1 MASKFGLRGLVALF
15 VLLSLLTVSVAAQD
29 RPTTF
34 NEAPML
40 AERVTAG
47 ELPPVADRLPLAE
60 DVMVVDV
67 VEEIGVYGGTWTDV
81 SQYSWA
87 GPVRL
92 ALYDPPVRWAA
103 DYSDYVPGSLRSW
116 EYNADGTQLTLNF
129 RRGLKWSDGTPF
141 TSEDLQFAWED
152 LMLNEDFAA
161 VTVPGYMRNEDG
173 TPAAVEFPDESTM
186 VITWTTPQWLAHTIL
201 AQGYWEW
208 ERWMYPKHY
217 LSQFHPTYSDTGD
230 YAALEE
236 NALWYQ
242 NPAFPTIF
250 AWQLVEFVP
259 GERWRFER
267 NPYYWKVDAEG
278 NQLPYIDFVEFELVE
293 DGEVRLLNTTQGEYN
308 ATFRAVE
315 DSLSIPVLL
324 DNAEANGYR
333 VLSYMKG
340 NGAEP
345 NWMVNQS
352 YRGNGESEA
361 VVTEIRDLLRNPA
374 FRQAVSYAMD
384 RERICD
390 VVWQGFSEPKQF
402 TVSPQSLHFA
412 TEEGRAVYEAWA
424 SSYAQLDV
432 DLANQMLDEIGMVR
446 GEDGFRTLPSGEPF
460 ELILDYWDYGLLN
473 QVADASEIFRIN
485 LEAVGIKARL
495 NQLADVNE
503 WLGTLN
509 ENSSYM
515 FSAVGA
521 AEMDLWTYPDWV
533 FPIRGER
540 IWPAVGAW
548 YQSGGE
554 VGEAPAPG
562 SVEERLIELYE
573 AGFAEG
579 DPAARNELMLEV
591 FRIHTEQG
599 PFAIGACGDLVTPVV
614 VAENFRNVPETGVL
628 GPWAPAS
635 PGNLD
640 PAQFFIRPN

>member
-1 MASKFGLRGLVALF
+1 
-15 VLLSLLTVSVAAQD
+15 
-29 RPTTF
+29 
-34 NEAPML
+34 
-40 AERVTAG
+40 
-47 ELPPVADRLPLAE
+47 
-60 DVMVVDV
+60 
-67 VEEIGVYGGTWTDV
+67 
-81 SQYSWA
+81 
-87 GPVRL
+87 
-92 ALYDPPVRWAA
+92 
-103 DYSDYVPGSLRSW
+103 
-116 EYNADGTQLTLNF
+116 
-129 RRGLKWSDGTPF
+129 
-141 TSEDLQFAWED
+141 
-152 LMLNEDFAA
+152 MLNEEFTQ
-161 VTVPGYMRNEDG
+161 VTVPGYMRNDDG
-173 TPAAVEFPDESTM
+173 TPATVEFPDEATM
-186 VITWTTPQWLAHTIL
+186 VITWTEPQWLAHTIL

-217 LSQFHPTYSDTGD
+217 LSQFHPTYSDAGD
-230 YAALEE
+230 YSVLEG

-293 DGEVRLLNTTQGEYN
+293 DAEVRLLNTSQGQYN

-324 DNAEANGYR
+324 DSAEANGYR
-333 VLSYMKG
+333 VLNYMKG
-340 NGAEP
+340 NGGEP
-345 NWMVNQS
+345 NWMVNQN
-352 YRGNGESEA
+352 YRGNGEPEA
-361 VVTEIRDLLRNPA
+361 VVAEIRDLLRNST
-374 FRQAVSYAMD
+374 FRQAVSYALD
-384 RERICD
+384 RERVCD

-412 TEEGRAVYEAWA
+412 SEEGRAVYEAWA
-424 SSYAQLDV
+424 SSYAQFDV
-432 DLANQMLDEIGMVR
+432 DVANQMLDEVGMTR

-473 QVADASEIFRIN
+473 QVADASEILRIN
-485 LEAVGIKARL
+485 LEAVGIRARL
-495 NQLADVNE
+495 NQLADANE

-509 ENSSYM
+509 ENASYM

-521 AEMDLWTYPDWV
+521 AEMDLWTYPAWI
-533 FPIRGER
+533 FPVNGER

-548 YQSGGE
+548 YQTGGE
-554 VGEAPAPG
+554 TGEAPEAG
-562 SVEERLIELYE
+562 SVEERLIALYE

-579 DPAARNELMLEV
+579 DAAARNDLMLEV
-591 FRIHTEQG
+591 FRIHTEEG
-599 PFAIGACGDLVTPVV
+599 PFAIGACGDLLTPVV

>member
-1 MASKFGLRGLVALF
+1 MRPKSVLRVAISLF
-15 VLLSLLTVSVAAQD
+15 VLVTFLTLSVAAQD
-29 RPTTF
+29 APSTF

-40 AERVTAG
+40 AERVAAG
-47 ELPPVADRLPLAE
+47 ELPPVEERLPLAE
-60 DVMVVDV
+60 DIPVVDV

-81 SQYSWA
+81 TQYSWA
-87 GPVRL
+87 GQIRL
-92 ALYDPPVRWAA
+92 MMYDPPVRWAA
-103 DYSDYVPGSLRSW
+103 DYSDYVVGSLRSW

-129 RRGLKWSDGTPF
+129 RRGIKWSDGEPF
-141 TSEDLQFAWED
+141 TTEDLRFAWED
-152 LMLNEDFAA
+152 LMLNEDFTA

-173 TPAAVEFPDESTM
+173 TPAVVEFPDEATM
-186 VITWTTPQWLAHTIL
+186 VITWTQPQWLAHTIL

-217 LSQFHPTYSDTGD
+217 LTQFHPAYSDSGD
-230 YAALEE
+230 YSALET

-242 NPAFPTIF
+242 NPDFPTIF

-259 GERWRFER
+259 GQSWRFER

-293 DGEVRLLNTTQGEYN
+293 DAEVRLLNTTQGNYN
-308 ATFRAVE
+308 LTFRAVE
-315 DSLSIPVLL
+315 DSNSIPVLL
-324 DNAEANGYR
+324 DSAEANGYR

-352 YRGNGESEA
+352 YRGNGEPEA
-361 VVTEIRDLLRNPA
+361 VVAEIRALLRDPQ
-374 FRQAVSYAMD
+374 FRQAASYALD
-384 RERICD
+384 RERVCD
-390 VVWQGFSEPKQF
+390 VVWQGFSEVKQF

-412 TEEGRAVYEAWA
+412 SEEGRAVYEAWA
-424 SSYAQLDV
+424 SSYAQYDV
-432 DLANQMLDEIGMVR
+432 ELANQMLDDLGMAR

-460 ELILDYWDYGLLN
+460 ELVLDYWDYGLLN
-473 QVADASEIFRIN
+473 QVADASEIFRVN

-554 VGEAPAPG
+554 VGEAPEAG

-579 DPAARNELMLEV
+579 DPAARNDLMLEV

-614 VAENFRNVPETGVL
+614 AAENFRNVPETGVL
-628 GPWAPAS
+628 GPWAPGS
-635 PGNLD
+635 PGNQN
-640 PAQFFIRPN
+640 PEQFFIRP